1 MQGERARLAG
11 FFGVDDGAL
20 DARSVA
26 DPPDAAAGVDIVA
39 ILGAD
44 GLPPKRNAL
53 RRNGLRGR
61 YGGSSNLRWAGND
74 CLNVPA
80 SSAAG
85 GPKAASA
92 RTRAVAGDWS
102 AVGRSVHPLKPA
114 SALRSRREFCR

>member
-26 DPPDAAAGVDIVA
+26 DPDAAAGVDIVA

-44 GLPPKRNAL
+44 GLPKRNAL

-61 YGGSSNLRWAGND
+61 YGARRTY
-74 CLNVPA
+74 
-80 SSAAG
+80 G
-85 GPKAASA
+85 GLGMIVSTFP
-92 RTRAVAGDWS
+92 RRLPQ
-102 AVGRSVHPLKPA
+102 VGPRQHQHEH
-114 SALRSRREFCR
+114 ALLQVTGRQ